1 MLASRGVVPNDSYDA
16 PMSDQA
22 LPASP
27 PRFRTVGEACG
38 VTVRISTDDETIWTQ
53 LQALLPPGWIDRGD
67 DAHVDPEREIAHF
80 TLVAEGIDY
89 VLRLDENVLAR
100 SDLKIALHVFDAQL
114 RGHIALHSPEHI
126 FVHAGTVGYRGRA
139 IVIPGESFSGKTTL
153 VAELVKVGAT
163 YYSDEYAVLDSEGHV
178 HPFPKPLSIRP
189 RNGLG
194 VRTDVTELGG
204 TAGTEPLQLGLIVV
218 AQYRRD
224 ATWQP
229 RTLSKGEAVIQ
240 LLAHT
245 IPAKARP
252 EATMNAIRQ
261 AVDGSGAV
269 ALEGE
274 RGDASTMVEQLLA
287 SVPE

>member
-1 MLASRGVVPNDSYDA
+1 M
-16 PMSDQA
+16 
-22 LPASP
+22 SP
-27 PRFRTVGEACG
+27 PPFRTVGEACG
-38 VTVRISTDDETIWTQ
+38 VPIRVSADSESAWAQ
-53 LQALLPPGWIDRGD
+53 MQELLPPGWVANGD
-67 DAHVDPEREIAHF
+67 DAPVDPEREVAHF
-80 TLVAEGIDY
+80 TLTQDGAEY
-89 VLRLDENVLAR
+89 VLMRDDSVLAR

-114 RGHIALHSPEHI
+114 RGHIALNSPNRV
-126 FVHAGTVGYRGRA
+126 FVHAGTVGHRGRA

-153 VAELVKVGAT
+153 VAELVKAGAT
-163 YYSDEYAVLDSEGHV
+163 YYSDEYAVLDADGLV

-189 RNGLG
+189 RTGLG

-204 TAGTEPLQLGLIVV
+204 SAGAEPLRLGLIVV

-229 RTLSKGEAVIQ
+229 RTLSQGEAVIQ

-252 EATMNAIRQ
+252 EETMNAIRQ
-261 AVDGSGAV
+261 AVDGSGAI

-274 RGDASTMVEQLLA
+274 RGDASAIVEQLLA
-287 SVPE
+287 GVPE